1 MINLVKSLKSF
12 SSKQKIHVEKTPKT
26 LAKFYKKM
34 ANLKVLESN

>member
-26 LAKFYKKM
+26 LATFYLKM
-34 ANLKVLESN
+34 ASLKVLESD